1 MRVLPVIQLLGF
13 ALGVAATGLLSET
26 YRGGALV
33 GVVTAACLELWSSRR
48 RLRSIDPSATQAEFA
63 AALAG
68 GFLSKL
74 VLLVGL
80 ALVGH
85 FWQLFSAPAFLLAFL
100 AAVLWGETFA
110 VLLLLRSRSSGQ
122 APEEPPSH
130 S

>member
-1 MRVLPVIQLLGF
+1 MRVLPAIQFLGF
-13 ALGVAATGLLSET
+13 ALGAAATGLLSEA
-26 YRGGALV
+26 YREGALV
-33 GVVTAACLELWSSRR
+33 GVLTAACLELWSSRR
-48 RLRSIDPSATQAEFA
+48 RLRSIDPRATQAEFA
-63 AALAG
+63 AAMAG

-80 ALVGH
+80 GLAGH

-110 VLLLLRSRSSGQ
+110 VLLLLRARSSGSAQ
-122 APEEPPSH
+122 EEPPSH